1 MQFKLIGSIS
11 LTQNCNSAK
20 CLPHSSTCVS
30 VYRNSKNH
38 FHALI
43 SDYPDYNTNFGAYGA
58 NVKYEDGEE
67 QKYRPQEHEKLHE
80 NNGQGYSSHANE
92 EGEYDDRD
100 Y

>member
-1 MQFKLIGSIS
+1 MRFSSQTIRSIF
-11 LTQNCNSAK
+11 
-20 CLPHSSTCVS
+20 P
-30 VYRNSKNH
+30 
-38 FHALI
+38 
-43 SDYPDYNTNFGAYGA
+43 DYPDYSQNYGAYGA

-80 NNGQGYSSHANE
+80 NNGQGYSSHGNE